1 MLKKY
6 LEIYFKGQ
14 TNINILL
21 WPDGDVCLQT
31 FTSCFHRL
39 LKWHQCVFW
48 RQLSRK
54 WSGSFVEVTTEHV
67 QNFLFDSA
75 LFLKCLQQ
83 SYLNQ
88 KWPRFLLY
96 ICLQAVD
103 LVCTSHCCLVG
114 EHDHSPILWWLYFCG
129 DKYIFIYWDIF
140 THFKCQIFRFL
151 EFKEFKLFGCLWF

>member
-39 LKWHQCVFW
+39 LKWHQCVFR

-67 QNFLFDSA
+67 QNCLFDSA

-88 KWPRFLLY
+88 KWPRFLLEIFVYKQWTWFVPHTVVLLENMIILPYSDDCISVVTNIFLY
-96 ICLQAVD
+96 IGIYL
-103 LVCTSHCCLVG
+103 
-114 EHDHSPILWWLYFCG
+114 PILNV
-129 DKYIFIYWDIF
+129 K
-140 THFKCQIFRFL
+140 FL
-151 EFKEFKLFGCLWF
+151 DF